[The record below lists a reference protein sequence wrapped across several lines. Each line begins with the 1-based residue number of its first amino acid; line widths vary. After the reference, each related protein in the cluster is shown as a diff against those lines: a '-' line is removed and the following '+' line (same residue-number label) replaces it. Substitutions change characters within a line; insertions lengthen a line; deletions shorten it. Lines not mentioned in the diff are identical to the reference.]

1 MNCQINKFCYGK
13 GVPDDLIRNNNGTFT
28 LTQPTILPRVA
39 DAVAAYEGQGGHL
52 TCLSHIEL
60 TFLPT
65 IQAFNRKKMM
75 QFQLTFSRF
84 DTIFHHLVNDDNRL
98 FKERTFHLMLSFDIN
113 IYIIISCKQRQ
124 FLRVISLRLKRFFFS
139 FSCKL
144 TQLMRVLLQ
153 ITIMLFT
160 NKRL

>member
-1 MNCQINKFCYGK
+1 
-13 GVPDDLIRNNNGTFT
+13 
-28 LTQPTILPRVA
+28 
-39 DAVAAYEGQGGHL
+39 
-52 TCLSHIEL
+52 
-60 TFLPT
+60 
-65 IQAFNRKKMM
+65 M

-98 FKERTFHLMLSFDIN
+98 FKERIFHLMLSFDIN

-124 FLRVISLRLKRFFFS
+124 FLRVISLRLNFFS

-153 ITIMLFT
+153 ITIILFT
-160 NKRL
+160 NKRFV

>member
-1 MNCQINKFCYGK
+1 
-13 GVPDDLIRNNNGTFT
+13 
-28 LTQPTILPRVA
+28 
-39 DAVAAYEGQGGHL
+39 
-52 TCLSHIEL
+52 
-60 TFLPT
+60 
-65 IQAFNRKKMM
+65 M

-98 FKERTFHLMLSFDIN
+98 FKERIFHLMLSFDIN

-124 FLRVISLRLKRFFFS
+124 FLRVTSLRLKSFFS

-144 TQLMRVLLQ
+144 TQLKRVLLE
-153 ITIMLFT
+153 IRIILFT